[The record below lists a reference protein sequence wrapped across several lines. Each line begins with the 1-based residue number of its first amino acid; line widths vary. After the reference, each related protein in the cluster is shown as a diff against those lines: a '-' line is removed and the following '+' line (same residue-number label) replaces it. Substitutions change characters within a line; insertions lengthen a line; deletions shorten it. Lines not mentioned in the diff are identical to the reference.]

1 MTVHTEQSAIHSN
14 CTKPTSLMRLRIRE
28 GALRQQAAQFQAR
41 AEHLERVAS
50 HQAQQLGRRID
61 AHEKIVLGALLK
73 KAGLALPMPHGGAE
87 EERRHDDAGS
97 MPSRRGIAAQST
109 AYDRA
114 LILGSLMWLASA
126 LNGPADA
133 VVTVPE
139 RHRLREDGQRALDN
153 ADAQR
158 VKR

>member
-1 MTVHTEQSAIHSN
+1 M
-14 CTKPTSLMRLRIRE
+14 
-28 GALRQQAAQFQAR
+28 
-41 AEHLERVAS
+41 
-50 HQAQQLGRRID
+50 
-61 AHEKIVLGALLK
+61 LGALVK
-73 KAGLALPMPHGGAE
+73 KAGLAVVLTIPHPNAQKE
-87 EERRHDDAGS
+87 ECQDNAGL
-97 MPSRRGIAAQST
+97 MPSRRGIAAEST

-126 LNGPADA
+126 LHGLANGVA
-133 VVTVPE
+133 TVPA